1 MLVVQGITN
10 EGRRFRP
17 SAWIDMLVGRYMCPT
32 ITYTQQWHLT
42 SAEADRCVEISKHII
57 VCCCNKSGHCE
68 LRLDGVLKT
77 DYPVMYNRIKDFA
90 ISNNLVY
97 TETEVDTTE

>member
-1 MLVVQGITN
+1 
-10 EGRRFRP
+10 
-17 SAWIDMLVGRYMCPT
+17 
-32 ITYTQQWHLT
+32 
-42 SAEADRCVEISKHII
+42 

>member
-17 SAWIDMLVGRYMCPT
+17 SAWIDMLVGRYIGPVGA
-32 ITYTQQWHLT
+32 YTQEWHLT
-42 SAEADRCVEISKHII
+42 SEEADKCITISKHIT

-68 LRLDGVLKT
+68 LRLDGMLET
-77 DYPVMYNRIKDFA
+77 EYPLLYNRIKEFA

-97 TETEVDTTE
+97 TETDVDTYE